1 MKNIILKSIL
11 LLSLT
16 SGLFTSCVND
26 DQYDTPGNTLVTSE
40 LTPTTTVAAVLAT
53 TNATPTEITTADII
67 EAYVTSSDEKG
78 TFYKSIS
85 FQTIPTDGSNPI
97 GFSVPINATTLY
109 GKGFTPGRKVYIKLQ
124 GLYSAI
130 VFGSMQIGSL
140 YQASPADPIEVGR
153 ISEFDWKEHLF
164 PSATIVPE
172 IDFVRHFPLGTA
184 YTDAI
189 QNTLIE
195 LDDVQFSDTSINRTY
210 YDIDS
215 GGGATNHALVS
226 AAGGSSKIIRFSSF
240 CPFTGKRVPTGSGK
254 IRGVLTK
261 YDTDFQ
267 FIVRYE
273 SDIKLTELRFDTS
286 PPIVGNAIVYPG
298 AFTENFESYSSTSP
312 NNKIFPKYINDAVV
326 GTRYWQTTLFGGARY
341 IQMTSFTSATSTTL
355 VNENNRSL
363 FIMPVDMTAANT
375 FSFQTKEGFSNGSV
389 LKVYYILA
397 ANYTPGGPINNANL
411 VDITSSFAYSPG
423 STSGYP
429 TNFTNSG
436 AYAIPAGITGNGYFV
451 FEYVGSGLTGLTS
464 TMQIDNVVVN

>member
-1 MKNIILKSIL
+1 MKNIILKSVL

-16 SGLFTSCVND
+16 TGLLTGCVND
-26 DQYDTPGNTLVTSE
+26 DQYSTPENTLVTYE
-40 LTPTTTVAAVLAT
+40 LTPTTTVAAVQSAS
-53 TNATPTEITTADII
+53 NATPTEIITDDII

-130 VFGSMQIGSL
+130 VYGSMQIGSL
-140 YQASPADPIEVGR
+140 YQASPTDPIEVGR
-153 ISEFDWKEHLF
+153 ISEFDWKDHLF
-164 PSATIVPE
+164 PSNTIEPE
-172 IDFVRHFPLGTA
+172 SAMIRTMSLATA
-184 YTDAI
+184 YTDAV

-195 LDDVQFSDTSINRTY
+195 LDNVQFTDSSINRTY

-215 GGGATNHALVS
+215 GGGATNHTLVS
-226 AAGGSSKIIRFSSF
+226 STGTSGKIIRFSSF
-240 CPFTGKRVPTGSGK
+240 CPFTGKQVPKGSGK
-254 IRGVLTK
+254 IKGVLTK

-273 SDIKLTELRFDTS
+273 HDLMLGLERFDTS
-286 PPIVGNAIVYPG
+286 PPIVGTSIVYSG

-312 NNKIFPKYINDAVV
+312 NNKIFPKYINDPIV
-326 GTRYWQTTLFGGARY
+326 GTRYWQTTLFGGNRY
-341 IQMTSFTSATSTTL
+341 IQMTSFTSTTSTTL
-355 VNENNRSL
+355 VNENNRTVFL
-363 FIMPVDMTAANT
+363 IPVDLTAANT

-397 ANYTPGGPINNANL
+397 ADYTPGGIIENTKL
-411 VDITSSFAYSPG
+411 VDITSSFSYSPG

-429 TNFTNSG
+429 TNFTSSG
-436 AYAIPAGITGNGYFV
+436 SYAIPALTQGNGYFV
-451 FEYVGSGLTGLTS
+451 FEYIGSGLSGLTS

>member
-1 MKNIILKSIL
+1 MKNIFLKSVL

-16 SGLFTSCVND
+16 AGLFTSCIND
-26 DQYDTPGNTLVTSE
+26 DEYDTPENTLVTSE
-40 LTPTTTVAAVLAT
+40 LVPTTTVAAVQAAS
-53 TNATPTEITTADII
+53 NGTPTEITTDDVI

-130 VFGSMQIGSL
+130 VYGSLQIGSL
-140 YQASPADPIEVGR
+140 YQASPSDPVEIGR

-164 PSATIVPE
+164 PSATIE
-172 IDFVRHFPLGTA
+172 AEDNFVRHFPLGTA

-210 YDIDS
+210 YDVDS

-240 CPFTGKRVPTGSGK
+240 CPFTGKQVPKGSGK

-261 YDTDFQ
+261 YDTDYQ

-273 SDIKLTELRFDTS
+273 HDIKLTEDRFDTS
-286 PPIVGNAIVYPG
+286 PPIVGNAIVYSG
-298 AFTENFESYSSTSP
+298 AFSENFESYSSTSP
-312 NNKIFPKYINDAVV
+312 NNKIYPKYINDAVV
-326 GTRYWQTTLFGGARY
+326 GTRYWQTTLFGGNRY
-341 IQMTSFTSATSTTL
+341 IQMTSFTSASSTTL

-397 ANYTPGGPINNANL
+397 ANYTPGGLINNANL

-423 STSGYP
+423 SSSGYP

-451 FEYVGSGLTGLTS
+451 FEYIGSGLTGLTS